1 MRHDAVALRSRE
13 LMPAV
18 RHTQTMETDEVEHAV
33 LEQDGA
39 INPGLPA
46 VVGMEPYKTSMT
58 CL

>member
-1 MRHDAVALRSRE
+1 
-13 LMPAV
+13 MPAV